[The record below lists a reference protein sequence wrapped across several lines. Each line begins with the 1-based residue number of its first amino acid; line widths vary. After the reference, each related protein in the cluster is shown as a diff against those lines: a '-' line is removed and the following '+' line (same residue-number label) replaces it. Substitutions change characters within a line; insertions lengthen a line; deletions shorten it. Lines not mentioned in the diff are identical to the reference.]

1 MTGMNEQTMGPLT
14 HKMKGFSLIELM
26 IVIVITGLL
35 AGVAVPIYSNNVMK
49 AKKAEADGALGSIL
63 KQLEIY
69 KAEYGRYPKER
80 TDEYVIGSDW
90 NTIREGELT
99 GKYFSDSSYMYYGSP
114 NGKFIKITCLKGDV
128 LDYNRTLDHDRILL
142 DE

>member
-1 MTGMNEQTMGPLT
+1 MSTKRQIMSGTDQT
-14 HKMKGFSLIELM
+14 KRGFSLIELM

-35 AGVAVPIYSNNVMK
+35 AAVAVPIYSNNVLK
-49 AKKAEADGALGSIL
+49 AKRAEADGALGSIM

-69 KAEYGRYPKER
+69 RAEYGRFPKER
-80 TDEYVIGSDW
+80 KDEYVIGSEW

-99 GKYFSDSSYMYYGSP
+99 GKYFTDSSYMYYGSP
-114 NGKFIKITCLKGDV
+114 NGKFMKITCLKGDV
-128 LDYNRTLDHDRILL
+128 LEYNRTLDHDRILL